1 MPPSVFSKGHLIEL
15 LIRLFLGA
23 IFIIVGVGVAWQLPR
38 FIYRGANRVEV
49 LVSITATNLED
60 TPVGGEVLVEG
71 RISQRNPIQARG
83 FVAYIAEGREVD
95 EDGDEHWWELDRV
108 TPPLLLE
115 LPDGV
120 VQIENSTYGF
130 RDIKPTVQSGDVRY
144 EGFAIG
150 DPVIAVGV
158 LAWRTEPPQV
168 TAEFIAPG
176 TQASYVASQRNSV
189 LLVRVVGV
197 VFVVLGVG
205 DVVRGLVGAW
215 RSRPR

>member
-1 MPPSVFSKGHLIEL
+1 MFSKGNLIEL
-15 LIRLFLGA
+15 LIRLSLGA
-23 IFIIVGVGVAWQLPR
+23 IFIIVGGGVAWLLPR
-38 FIYRGANRVEV
+38 FIYREANRVEA

-60 TPVGGEVLVEG
+60 VPVGGEALIEG
-71 RISQRNPIQARG
+71 HISHRNPIQTRG
-83 FVAYIAEGREVD
+83 FVAYITEGREVD
-95 EDGDEHWWELDRV
+95 EDGDEHWWELDRA

-120 VQIENSTYGF
+120 VQIENSSYGF
-130 RDIKPTVQSGDVRY
+130 RDTRPTVRSGDVRY

-158 LAWRTEPPQV
+158 LASRTEPLQI
-168 TAEFIAPG
+168 TADFIAPG

-197 VFVVLGVG
+197 VFVALGVG
-205 DVVRGLVGAW
+205 DMVRGLVGAW
-215 RSRPR
+215 RSRLR